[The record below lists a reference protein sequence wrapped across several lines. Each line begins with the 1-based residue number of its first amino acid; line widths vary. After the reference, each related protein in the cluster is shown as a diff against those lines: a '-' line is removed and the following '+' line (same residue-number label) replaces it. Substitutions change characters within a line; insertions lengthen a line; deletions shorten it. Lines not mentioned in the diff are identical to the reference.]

1 MRMFRF
7 ALCVMTAVVAA
18 PALGNNIVTNGSFAN
33 PPTGSFIAL
42 SASASQNGDSAISDW
57 GIDGSTGAGVST
69 GGPPALGSTQFGFV
83 DGGTTIYQDLG
94 ALSPN
99 TIYQLNLYSQQTGVT
114 NRQGGTLTESLAIGP
129 AGQQNSDVVTSGLT
143 IANSDTVTPVL
154 TFAPLSPVTFTT
166 GSSVSG
172 DLYVLLTGGGTAP
185 GGSTQLYVDD
195 VMVSANQVPEP
206 STTAF
211 VGISA
216 LSMLGYRL
224 VRRRRK
230 S

>member
-1 MRMFRF
+1 M
-7 ALCVMTAVVAA
+7 
-18 PALGNNIVTNGSFAN
+18 
-33 PPTGSFIAL
+33 
-42 SASASQNGDSAISDW
+42 
-57 GIDGSTGAGVST
+57 
-69 GGPPALGSTQFGFV
+69 
-83 DGGTTIYQDLG
+83 
-94 ALSPN
+94 
-99 TIYQLNLYSQQTGVT
+99 
-114 NRQGGTLTESLAIGP
+114 TESLAIGP

-216 LSMLGYRL
+216 LLMLGYRL